1 MVQQNSSISGV
12 SRTATTETKK
22 TVTPTAAGESTNTAS
37 TATTASGTQE
47 MGQQEFLT
55 LLVNQL
61 QHQDPLDPMKSE
73 EFAVQLAQFSSLEQ
87 LISINKK
94 LGVES
99 GGNEVASMASYLGN
113 EIVLK
118 DGQVTM
124 LDGKGNNL
132 LMDIPKGT
140 QSLRIDFIDENGDVV
155 ARHSLEE
162 VEAGRQA
169 MPLEGLDVPDGKYD
183 VRVVSV
189 DAQGKFV
196 DLTAK
201 PTLTV
206 EGFVLEPEAKLLAGG
221 EEVSPADVVEV
232 YQGKSSR

>member
-1 MVQQNSSISGV
+1 
-12 SRTATTETKK
+12 
-22 TVTPTAAGESTNTAS
+22 
-37 TATTASGTQE
+37 
-47 MGQQEFLT
+47 
-55 LLVNQL
+55 
-61 QHQDPLDPMKSE
+61 
-73 EFAVQLAQFSSLEQ
+73 
-87 LISINKK
+87 
-94 LGVES
+94 
-99 GGNEVASMASYLGN
+99 
-113 EIVLK
+113 
-118 DGQVTM
+118 
-124 LDGKGNNL
+124 
-132 LMDIPKGT
+132 
-140 QSLRIDFIDENGDVV
+140 
-155 ARHSLEE
+155 
-162 VEAGRQA
+162 